1 METNLPIYKW
11 ENFEF
16 LVDVENNS
24 VRERSNPR
32 NTYLM
37 FQMNDLGKDGY
48 SFEHYDEST
57 GKSVMV
63 DLPPLVTLDP
73 GGMALKY
80 NKSVEEIQGSSDF
93 EVMVD
98 QDLLKKRITSGQLPT
113 ITIDDS
119 IFYADARID
128 LLRPKDDFST
138 MGIRFDDLDDY
149 YVVET
154 NTYAFPY
161 NPLTHE
167 IGKLNYENI
176 TEYPKDLLFVEIPD
190 VKVLDPVGWNRRNGW
205 PETDDLKWVGL
216 KLEFEAKIVPWKET
230 GIDDLITENK
240 LKIPIQE
247 ATKAQKN
254 SLKNKIGPKL

>member
-1 METNLPIYKW
+1 METNLPVFKW

-16 LVDVENNS
+16 IIDVQNNNVWEKS
-24 VRERSNPR
+24 DPKNI
-32 NTYLM
+32 YLLW
-37 FQMNDLGKDGY
+37 QMDDLGKDGY
-48 SFEHYDEST
+48 TFEHYEEST
-57 GKSVMV
+57 GRCVKVN
-63 DLPPLVTLDP
+63 LPPLMTLDP
-73 GGMALKY
+73 SGMALKY
-80 NKSVEEIQGSSDF
+80 NKSLEEIKGASDF

-98 QDLLKKRITSGQLPT
+98 QGLLKNRISSGQLPT
-113 ITIDDS
+113 ITIGDS

-161 NPLTHE
+161 NPRTHE
-167 IGKLNYENI
+167 IAKLDYENI

-216 KLEFEAKIVPWKET
+216 TLEFDAKIIPWKQT
-230 GIDDLITENK
+230 GIDDLITENR
-240 LKIPIQE
+240 LKKPIQK
-247 ATKAQKN
+247 AVKAQEN
-254 SLKNKIGPKL
+254 SFKNKRGPKL